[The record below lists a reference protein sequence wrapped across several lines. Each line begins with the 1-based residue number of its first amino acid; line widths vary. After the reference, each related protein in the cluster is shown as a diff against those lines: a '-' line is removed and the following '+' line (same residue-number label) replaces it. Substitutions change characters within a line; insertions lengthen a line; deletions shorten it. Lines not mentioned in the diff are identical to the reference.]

1 MRSFLS
7 ITCSLALAL
16 PVHAGL
22 VLQEKHFPRAYDSKL
37 HQPIPAQAEWSLVND
52 PYTGFTLLDLMLW
65 LLAGLLIIFL
75 VRGLLRL
82 FRRHHAYGSVGSV
95 VVPYAVPA
103 EPSIDLVAVADK
115 LRKVSV
121 SIWQKTELAVLQL
134 LIWLTKFAT
143 FAIRAIA
150 YTVIAAAVVGTIYGF
165 CMGAIE
171 SASLH
176 AEMQTS
182 NPAEKVVQISPNL
195 IPHSVE

>member
-1 MRSFLS
+1 MKRFLS
-7 ITCSLALAL
+7 VTCFLALAL
-16 PVHAGL
+16 PVQAGL

-37 HQPIPAQAEWSLVND
+37 HQPIPARAEWSLVND
-52 PYTGFTLLDLMLW
+52 PQAAFTLIDLVLW
-65 LLAGLLIIFL
+65 LLAGLLIILL
-75 VRGLLRL
+75 VRGMLRL
-82 FRRHHAYGSVGSV
+82 FRRHN
-95 VVPYAVPA
+95 AVSA

-121 SIWQKTELAVLQL
+121 PIWQKTELAVLQF
-134 LIWLTKFAT
+134 LIWLTKSAT

-171 SASLH
+171 YASLH
-176 AEMQTS
+176 AEMQTA
-182 NPAEKVVQISPNL
+182 NPAEEVVQISPNL